1 MKSPGV
7 ASSPG
12 VAPARPEASPRT
24 GAGRNRRILAA
35 LLGAGVIA
43 TAAHAV
49 GVEPARSIVAQREP
63 TRATGDTRPPLHRA
77 ARGTAGSIRV
87 VHATGALRAKPVRD
101 AGTPVLVR
109 VRAADDGSADTF
121 TIEFL
126 GAVEGTFDLLPL
138 LETTDGR
145 APDAAALGDLRVE
158 IFSQLPPVHG
168 TDVFGLSAPGFDLR
182 AHYTPVLGA
191 IAAAWLAVPAIVL
204 VRRWMRTP
212 PPPPA
217 PPAPPPSAAERLLAE
232 LHALDARLAQGES
245 PDADARGRIELLLF
259 RVLRERAPD
268 LGGDRDAGGTPDP
281 ARDLARLRD
290 DPRTATIV
298 RAVEAWLH
306 APGPRDASAVA
317 TALAA
322 DIRNAASAPARA
334 EGGRA

>member
-1 MKSPGV
+1 MTARPIASTRRTDRSRAPV
-7 ASSPG
+7 ASRG
-12 VAPARPEASPRT
+12 VGTRE
-24 GAGRNRRILAA
+24 GRVLAA
-35 LLGAGVIA
+35 LLASGAIAIA
-43 TAAHAV
+43 THAAFAE
-49 GVEPARSIVAQREP
+49 GANGRAP
-63 TRATGDTRPPLHRA
+63 TREAVRSADDGTPPPHRA

-87 VHATGALRAKPVRD
+87 VHAAGTLRAKPVRD
-101 AGTPVLVR
+101 ASAPVLVR
-109 VRAADDGSADTF
+109 VRAADDGASGAF

-126 GAVEGTFDLLPL
+126 GTVEGTFDLLPL

-182 AHYTPVLGA
+182 AHYTPILGA

-217 PPAPPPSAAERLLAE
+217 PPASPPTAAERLLGE
-232 LHALDARLAQGES
+232 LRALDARLAQGES
-245 PDADARGRIELLLF
+245 PDAVARGRIELLLF

-268 LGGDRDAGGTPDP
+268 LTTAPDGDGMPDP

-290 DPRTATIV
+290 DPRTATLV

-306 APGPRDASAVA
+306 APGPRDARAVA
-317 TALAA
+317 AALAA
-322 DIRNAASAPARA
+322 DIRNAANAPARA
-334 EGGRA
+334 EGGGA

>member
-1 MKSPGV
+1 M
-7 ASSPG
+7 
-12 VAPARPEASPRT
+12 
-24 GAGRNRRILAA
+24 
-35 LLGAGVIA
+35 
-43 TAAHAV
+43 
-49 GVEPARSIVAQREP
+49 
-63 TRATGDTRPPLHRA
+63 
-77 ARGTAGSIRV
+77 

-281 ARDLARLRD
+281 ARDLARLRGLLALSYA
-290 DPRTATIV
+290 PEGCFERCSRLAGLRGGIGGCARLRLCQAR
-298 RAVEAWLH
+298 RALL
-306 APGPRDASAVA
+306 D
-317 TALAA
+317 
-322 DIRNAASAPARA
+322 
-334 EGGRA
+334 GRGDLLELRGRRR